1 MKELQVEINIDTLEN
16 ASNAFKDKYGRYP
29 ATVDELKAAGLIKG
43 EPKDELGGIYV
54 LNPET
59 GEASNTMMP
68 RRLRIYPMKE
78 EEMIRTEGLQMEFR
92 VGFMRKRVLAL
103 KGLTMEVK
111 KGEVFGFLGPNGAG
125 KTTTIKILMG
135 LVYPTGGAAWLMG
148 RPLGDVAV
156 KRNIGFL
163 PEQPYFYDYLTAAE
177 FMDFYGRLFGIR
189 KKERMAR
196 ADELLDLVGLS
207 GARDLQLRKFS
218 KGMQQRIGIAQ
229 ALINDPELVVL
240 DEPMSG
246 LDPIGRKQVR
256 DIILGLKAKG
266 KTIFFSTHIL
276 PDVEVICDRVGML
289 VKGELRAMGTV
300 GELLSGMRV
309 KSVEMTFEGV
319 KRRGPL
325 KSGRHRIGDGGAR
338 PPGHGHFL
346 RSGSRKQSQE
356 TGVRFRRRDNIAH
369 TAQRL
374 A

>member
-1 MKELQVEINIDTLEN
+1 
-16 ASNAFKDKYGRYP
+16 
-29 ATVDELKAAGLIKG
+29 
-43 EPKDELGGIYV
+43 
-54 LNPET
+54 
-59 GEASNTMMP
+59 
-68 RRLRIYPMKE
+68 
-78 EEMIRTEGLQMEFR
+78 MIRTERLEMEFR

-148 RPLGDVAV
+148 RPLSDVAV

-163 PEQPYFYDYLTAAE
+163 PEQPYFYDYLKASE

-229 ALINDPELVVL
+229 ALINDPDLVVF

-256 DIILGLKAKG
+256 DIILELKRKG

-276 PDVEVICDRVGML
+276 PDVEVICDRVGIL

-319 KRRGPL
+319 SGANLSKVEGIASGMVVHDRSATAIFNDPEAARAAKRL
-325 KSGRHRIGDGGAR
+325 VFDSGGEIISLIPHKGSLEDLFMEEVGKG
-338 PPGHGHFL
+338 
-346 RSGSRKQSQE
+346 SGK
-356 TGVRFRRRDNIAH
+356 
-369 TAQRL
+369 
-374 A
+374 